1 MEKDDQLNK
10 TLKNPIWLSVS
21 EAAKF
26 SGVQTKTIRRA
37 IQAKTVKFKIVKNR
51 YSIECDSLIIY
62 LNLKKKLRNKL
73 KNYGIGQ
80 YVEKWNKSQ
89 NPPFNKGG

>member
-10 TLKNPIWLSVS
+10 TLKNHIWLSVS

>member
-26 SGVQTKTIRRA
+26 GGVQTKTIRRA

-62 LNLKKKLRNKL
+62 LNSKKKLRNKL